1 MSPAVL
7 IATTG
12 WDVESWARRVRAALP
27 AHTIICAERDG
38 SFQGS
43 PAALEEVGYVLAW
56 KPRQE
61 LLDRLPN
68 LRVLFSLG
76 AGVDHLF
83 TLERLPPVPV
93 VRIVD
98 RDLTARMTEY
108 VTWQALHHLRQGLT
122 YAAQQQAGVWR
133 HLDQPAARQL
143 TVGIMGL
150 GVMGCDAAEVLL
162 RLGFQVR
169 GWSRTAKQVDGVETF
184 HGPEQLDAFL
194 AGTDIL
200 VALLPLTPETKG
212 LIDLSLLSKLRR
224 DGPLGGP
231 VLINAG
237 RGGSQVE
244 TDIIQALGDGTLR
257 GASLDVFETEPLPPE
272 SPLWALPNLVITPHA
287 AADSNPEALAS
298 QVAGQILAYERGEPL
313 RNEVDPARGY

>member
-1 MSPAVL
+1 VKPAVL

-27 AHTIICAERDG
+27 EHTILCAERDG
-38 SFQGS
+38 SYRGS
-43 PAALEEVGYVLAW
+43 SAALEEVGYVLAW
-56 KPRQE
+56 KPRQD
-61 LLDRLPN
+61 LLDSLPE

-83 TLERLPPVPV
+83 ALERLPQVPV

-108 VTWQALHHLRQGLT
+108 VTWQVLHHLRQGLS
-122 YAAQQQAGVWR
+122 YAELKQAGIWR
-133 HLDQPAARQL
+133 HLDQPPARHVS
-143 TVGIMGL
+143 VGIMGL

-169 GWSRTAKQVDGVETF
+169 GWSRTEKRLEGVETF
-184 HGPEQLDAFL
+184 HGPEQLEAFL

-200 VALLPLTPETKG
+200 VALLPLTAETRG
-212 LIDLSLLSKLRR
+212 LIDLLLLRKLRR

-244 TDIIQALGDGTLR
+244 ADIAQALSDGTLR
-257 GASLDVFETEPLPPE
+257 GASLDVFETEPLPPD

-287 AADSNPEALAS
+287 AADSNPEALAA

-313 RNEVDPARGY
+313 RNVVDPARGY